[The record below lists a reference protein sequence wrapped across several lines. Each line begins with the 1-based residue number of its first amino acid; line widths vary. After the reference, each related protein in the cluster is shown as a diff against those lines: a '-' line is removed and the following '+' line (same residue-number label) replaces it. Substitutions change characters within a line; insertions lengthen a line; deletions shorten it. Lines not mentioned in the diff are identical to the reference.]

1 MGERAQALAGR
12 FDAANRGLIRTV
24 ESLSDAQWQA
34 RCGKEGWS
42 VGVAAHHVGG
52 WYDGTVWLIQAVA
65 GGLKE
70 APMTAEQ
77 LHQENARHAEQHV
90 HCTRQETADLLRRD
104 GAKVVEAIRA
114 LQDEQLDWK
123 VKLHAG
129 EMTLQRA
136 IEFLLIEHID
146 DHLGSIRAAIKG

>member
-1 MGERAQALAGR
+1 MGERAQALADR
-12 FDAANRGLIRTV
+12 FDSANRELISAV
-24 ESLSDAQWQA
+24 EQLTDAQWRA
-34 RCGKEGWS
+34 RCEKEGWA
-42 VGVAAHHVGG
+42 VGVTAHHVGA

-77 LHQENARHAEQHV
+77 LHQANAQHGEEFAN
-90 HCTRQETADLLRRD
+90 CTREETADLLRRD

-136 IEFLLIEHID
+136 IEFLLIEHIE